1 MSLNLETLDLTPEE
15 LEHAKTQVRVMA
27 YHHWEEGGRADNSAL
42 NFWLMGER
50 EWICHQ
56 YVPDRHNSRPTC
68 K

>member
-15 LEHAKTQVRVMA
+15 LEHAKRQVRVIA
-27 YHHWEEGGRADNSAL
+27 YHHWEEAGHPDDSAL
-42 NFWLMGER
+42 NLWLTAER

-56 YVPDRHNSRPTC
+56 YVPDRHNSRSTS